1 MIIKCDKTN
10 RCHENQ
16 GSSEELPF
24 AKALPLEDVDRE
36 GWLGM
41 FSAETKQELE
51 GIQEWKLS
59 VAWRW
64 LVGKASFG

>member
-16 GSSEELPF
+16 GSSEELPL

-51 GIQEWKLS
+51 GIQE
-59 VAWRW
+59 
-64 LVGKASFG
+64 